1 MCNASWTNISPT
13 GKNKNALSALH
24 PFHQKK
30 DLLKKR
36 TNIFVKTAFSLLV
49 IAVLT
54 ACSTSKNTF
63 PNRAYHNVTCKYN
76 VYWNGNQAMKD
87 AEKELAKLSKDNYTV
102 TLPIYNYPDKSDLG
116 SSLSYLDRTIEK
128 SSKAIHKHSM
138 MFKGKEYVKTID
150 DAYFLMAKSYFY
162 KQDYVQAQRVLN
174 YIAHT
179 YPKSNIRNEAE
190 VLLARA
196 QMRQGYFASADEL
209 LETIRY
215 MNDKKNKKNF
225 AVLFNAAKAEYHLTA
240 PDGDVQEAIDYIG
253 NALANH
259 PKREFRTRLQLILGE
274 LYENLGQQAEAQ
286 KNFKTVIKKSNN
298 YEMTFCAQ
306 MHLAAN
312 YDGTESNRNAIT
324 KQLNKM
330 LDDKKNENY
339 RDQIYYAFS
348 EIARIDE
355 DTDLR
360 MDYLAKSVA
369 ASTENNY
376 QKTYS
381 SITLADLYF
390 EENEYREAQHYY
402 DTAMLSIPKNYPN
415 YEELQKKS
423 NVLKDL
429 VEKLDEIDL
438 QDSLLRIAN
447 LPEAQRN
454 AWVRKMIADYTEAER
469 KAAAEEA
476 ERMLAMQNA
485 ASYTNINNQSNSN
498 GKWYFYNQSLVTAG
512 QQDFF
517 RRFGNRKLED
527 NWFISNK
534 TQISFD
540 DMALLNDPSLARD
553 TVEYDEDGNPIPKRE
568 TDPKKEAYYL
578 QDLPMTPGAKDTA
591 NAIIAKDLYETG
603 FMYQDML
610 HDRKRACSSFELL
623 LQRYPKSEY
632 ALPSIYMLYT
642 IYQKAGDPKA
652 DSYKNLLLTQHP
664 ETDYAKL
671 IQDPDYYNK
680 LAEREKTLEKQYAQ
694 MYEDFTN
701 KRWQNVVTTA
711 DAAIPNCTEET
722 LKSQY
727 AYLRAIA
734 AGQIYN
740 QDTLIVGMTNIVQNY
755 SQQPV
760 AELARYYLSNFTK
773 EQIQKSMGIEENDTL
788 KNEAL
793 EQVIQPTQS
802 KQSIFTFNAEEQH
815 YIVLLVK
822 SDALPLQT
830 VKQNLTNFNNTNFS
844 LKKLTISSFMI
855 DNKRQMVTLSKF
867 DNSSDAMDYY
877 YILMKD
883 AGFKE
888 DIANGNI
895 EVFAMSTTNYTSFY
909 NKRNERGNYPDFFN
923 ENYLKKQ

>member
-1 MCNASWTNISPT
+1 MR
-13 GKNKNALSALH
+13 
-24 PFHQKK
+24 KK
-30 DLLKKR
+30 TK
-36 TNIFVKTAFSLLV
+36 IFAKIGIGLLV

-54 ACSTSKNTF
+54 GCSTSKNTL
-63 PNRAYHNVTCKYN
+63 PNRVFHNVTCKYN

-87 AEKELAKLSKDNYTV
+87 AEKEYAKLSKDNYTA
-102 TLPIYNYPDKSDLG
+102 TLPIYNYPDKSELG
-116 SSLSYLDRTIEK
+116 PCLSHLDRTIEK
-128 SSKAIHKHSM
+128 CSKAIHKHSM
-138 MFKGKEYVKTID
+138 LIKGKEYVKTID

-190 VLLARA
+190 VLLART
-196 QMRQGYFASADEL
+196 QMRQGYFSSADEL

-215 MNDKKNKKNF
+215 MNENKNKKKF

-253 NALANH
+253 NALDNK
-259 PKREFRTRLQLILGE
+259 PKKEFRTRLQLILGE

-286 KNFKTVIKKSNN
+286 KNFKTVIKQSSN

-339 RDQIYYAFS
+339 RDQIYYALS

-355 DTDLR
+355 DQDLR
-360 MDYLAKSVA
+360 IDYLAKSVA

-376 QKTYS
+376 QKTFS
-381 SITLADLYF
+381 SIALADLYF
-390 EENEYREAQHYY
+390 EQNDYREAQHYY
-402 DTAMLSIPKNYPN
+402 DTAMMSIPKNYPN
-415 YEELQKKS
+415 YEQLQKKS

-429 VEKLDEIDL
+429 VDKLDEIDL

-454 AWVRKMIADYTEAER
+454 AWVKKMIADYTEAER
-469 KAAAEEA
+469 KAAEEEA

-485 ASYTNINNQSNSN
+485 ASYSNINNNMNSSN

-512 QQDFF
+512 QQDFY

-553 TVEYDEDGNPIPKRE
+553 TVEYDEDGNPIATRE

-578 QDLPMTPGAKDTA
+578 QDLPLRQGAKDTA

-603 FMYQDML
+603 FMYQDL
-610 HDRKRACSSFELL
+610 LNDTKRACASFESLI
-623 LQRYPKSEY
+623 QRYPKSEY
-632 ALPSIYMLYT
+632 TLPAIYMLYT
-642 IYQKAGDPKA
+642 LYHNAGDAKA
-652 DSYKNLLLTQHP
+652 DSYRNILLTQHA

-680 LAEREKTLEKQYAQ
+680 LAAKEKVLENRYSQV
-694 MYEDFTN
+694 YEDFSN
-701 KRWQNVVTTA
+701 KRWRNVVTAA
-711 DAAIPNCTEET
+711 DEAIPNCTDLE

-727 AYLRAIA
+727 AYLRTVA
-734 AGQIYN
+734 AGQVYN
-740 QDTLIVGMTNIVQNY
+740 QDTLIVGLTKIVSQY
-755 SQQPV
+755 SKYPV
-760 AELARYYLSNFTK
+760 AELARIYLSNFSK
-773 EQIQKSMGIEENDTL
+773 EEIQKSLGIENHEN
-788 KNEAL
+788 KEEIL
-793 EQVIQPTQS
+793 EQVTQNTS
-802 KQSIFTFNAEEQH
+802 TKKESIFEFNASEQH
-815 YIVLLVK
+815 YVVLLVK
-822 SDALPLQT
+822 TAEMPLQT
-830 VKQNLTNFNNTNFS
+830 AKQDLTNFNSTFFS
-844 LKKLTISSFMI
+844 LKKLSISSFLI
-855 DNKRQMVTLSKF
+855 DNKRQMITVTKF
-867 DNSSDAMDYY
+867 DNGDDAMDYY
-877 YILMKD
+877 NILVKNEVFEPEID
-883 AGFKE
+883 SG
-888 DIANGNI
+888 II
-895 EVFAMSTTNYTSFY
+895 EVYAMSATNYTSFY
-909 NKRNERGNYPDFFN
+909 NKRDSRNSYPEFFKD
-923 ENYLKKQ
+923 NYLNNQ

>member
-1 MCNASWTNISPT
+1 MR
-13 GKNKNALSALH
+13 
-24 PFHQKK
+24 KK
-30 DLLKKR
+30 TK
-36 TNIFVKTAFSLLV
+36 IFTKIGFSLLM
-49 IAVLT
+49 IAVL
-54 ACSTSKNTF
+54 AGCSTSKNTF

-76 VYWNGNQAMKD
+76 VYWNGEQAMKD
-87 AEKELAKLSKDNYTV
+87 AERELAKLSKDNYTA
-102 TLPIYNYPDKSDLG
+102 TLPIYNYPDKSELG
-116 SSLSYLDRTIEK
+116 PCLSHLDRTIEK

-138 MFKGKEYVKTID
+138 MIKGKEYVKTID

-162 KQDYVQAQRVLN
+162 KQDYIQAQRVLN
-174 YIAHT
+174 YIVHT
-179 YPKSNIRNEAE
+179 YPKSNILNEAE
-190 VLLARA
+190 VLLART
-196 QMRQGYFASADEL
+196 QMRQGYYSSADEL
-209 LETIRY
+209 LETLRY
-215 MNDKKNKKNF
+215 QNDKKKKSF

-253 NALANH
+253 HALDNK

-286 KNFKTVIKKSNN
+286 KNFKQVIKQSNN

-330 LDDKKNENY
+330 LDDKKNEDY
-339 RDQIYYAFS
+339 RDQIYYALS

-355 DTDLR
+355 DDELR
-360 MDYLAKSVA
+360 IDYLAKSVA

-390 EENEYREAQHYY
+390 DKNEYREAQHYY
-402 DTAMLSIPKNYPN
+402 DTAMMSIPKNYPN
-415 YEELQKKS
+415 YEYIQTKS

-429 VEKLDEIDL
+429 VDKLDEIDL

-447 LPEAQRN
+447 LPEGQRK
-454 AWVRKMIADYTEAER
+454 AWVQKMIADYTEAER

-485 ASYTNINNQSNSN
+485 ASYTNINTTSSN

-512 QQDFF
+512 QQDFY

-540 DMALLNDPSLARD
+540 DMALMNDPSLAKD
-553 TVEYDEDGNPIPKRE
+553 TVDYDEDGNPIPKRE

-578 QDLPMTPGAKDTA
+578 QDLPLTQGAKDTA

-603 FMYQDML
+603 FMYQDL
-610 HDRKRACSSFELL
+610 LNDTKRACASFESL

-632 ALPSIYMLYT
+632 ALPAIFMLYT
-642 IYQKAGDPKA
+642 LYNNAGDSKA
-652 DSYKNLLLTQHP
+652 ETYKNTLLTQYP

-680 LAEREKTLEKQYAQ
+680 LAAREKVLENQYAEV
-694 MYEDFTN
+694 YEDFTQ
-701 KRWQNVVTTA
+701 KRWRNVITAA
-711 DAAIPNCTEET
+711 DAAIPNCTDVT
-722 LKSQY
+722 LQSQY

-734 AGQIYN
+734 AGQVYN
-740 QDTLIVGMTNIVQNY
+740 QDTLIVGMTKLIADY
-755 SQQPV
+755 KDQPV
-760 AELARYYLSNFTK
+760 AELARYFLSNFSK
-773 EQIQKSMGIEENDTL
+773 EQIQKSLGIVDTSSSQQAAL
-788 KNEAL
+788 QEVLQSNEPK
-793 EQVIQPTQS
+793 QQS
-802 KQSIFTFNAEEQH
+802 VFTYKPEEQH
-815 YIVLLVK
+815 YVILLVK
-822 SDALPLQT
+822 TAELPLQT
-830 VKQNLTNFNNTNFS
+830 VKQNLNNFNKTYFN
-844 LKKLTISSFMI
+844 LKKLVVSSFFI
-855 DNKRQMVTLSKF
+855 DNQRQMVTISKF
-867 DNSSDAMDYY
+867 ENSSDALDYY
-877 YILMKD
+877 NILINNET
-883 AGFKE
+883 FQP
-888 DIANGNI
+888 DINNQVI
-895 EVFAMSTTNYTSFY
+895 EVYIMGTSNYTTFY
-909 NKRNERGNYPDFFN
+909 NKRDQRVNYPAFFK
-923 ENYLKKQ
+923 ENYLNTK

>member
-1 MCNASWTNISPT
+1 M
-13 GKNKNALSALH
+13 
-24 PFHQKK
+24 KK
-30 DLLKKR
+30 KTK
-36 TNIFVKTAFSLLV
+36 IFTKVGISLLI

-54 ACSTSKNTF
+54 GCSTSKNTL
-63 PNRAYHNVTCKYN
+63 PNRVFHNVTCKYN
-76 VYWNGNQAMKD
+76 VYWNGNQAMKE
-87 AEKELAKLSKDNYTV
+87 AEKAYAKLSKDNYTA
-102 TLPIYNYPDKSDLG
+102 TLPIYNYPDKSELG
-116 SSLSYLDRTIEK
+116 PCLSHLDRTIEK

-138 MFKGKEYVKTID
+138 LIKGKEYVKTID

-196 QMRQGYFASADEL
+196 QIRQGYYSSADEL

-215 MNDKKNKKNF
+215 MNEKKNKKKF
-225 AVLFNAAKAEYHLTA
+225 AVIFNAAKAEYHLTA

-253 NALANH
+253 NALDNK
-259 PKREFRTRLQLILGE
+259 PKKEFRTRLQLILGE

-286 KNFKTVIKKSNN
+286 KNFKAVIKKSDN

-312 YDGTESNRNAIT
+312 YDGSESNRNAIT

-339 RDQIYYAFS
+339 RDQIYYALS

-355 DTDLR
+355 DQDLR
-360 MDYLAKSVA
+360 IDYLAKSVA

-376 QKTYS
+376 QKTFS
-381 SITLADLYF
+381 SIALADLYF
-390 EENEYREAQHYY
+390 EQNDYREAQHYY
-402 DTAMLSIPKNYPN
+402 DTAMMSIPKNYPN
-415 YEELQKKS
+415 YEQIQKKT

-429 VEKLDEIDL
+429 VDKLDEIDL

-485 ASYTNINNQSNSN
+485 ASYTNINNNMNSSN

-512 QQDFF
+512 QQDFY

-540 DMALLNDPSLARD
+540 DMALMNDPSLAKD
-553 TVEYDEDGNPIPKRE
+553 TVEYDEDGNPIATRE
-568 TDPKKEAYYL
+568 TDPTKEAYYL
-578 QDLPMTPGAKDTA
+578 QDLPLTPGAKDTA

-603 FMYQDML
+603 FMYQDL
-610 HDRKRACSSFELL
+610 LNDTKRACASFESL

-632 ALPSIYMLYT
+632 ALPAIFMLYT
-642 IYQKAGDPKA
+642 LYHNSGDPQA
-652 DSYKNLLLTQHP
+652 ESFKNILLTQYP

-680 LAEREKTLEKQYAQ
+680 LAAKEKVLETQYAQ
-694 MYEDFTN
+694 TYEDFQN
-701 KRWQNVVTTA
+701 KRWSTVVASA
-711 DAAIPNCTEET
+711 DEAIPNCTDVT

-727 AYLRAIA
+727 AYLRAVA
-734 AGQIYN
+734 AGQVYN
-740 QDTLIVGMTNIVQNY
+740 QDTLIVGLTKIVTNY
-755 SQQPV
+755 GKQPV
-760 AELARYYLSNFTK
+760 ADLARFYLSNFTP
-773 EQIQKSMGIEENDTL
+773 EQIQKSLGVEKLENKEEILQD
-788 KNEAL
+788 
-793 EQVIQPTQS
+793 VIPTPKKES
-802 KQSIFTFNAEEQH
+802 VFEFNANDQH
-815 YIVLLVK
+815 YVVLLVK
-822 SDALPLQT
+822 TAEMPLQT
-830 VKQNLTNFNNTNFS
+830 AKQELSVFNNTYFG
-844 LKKLTISSFMI
+844 LKKLTVSSFLI
-855 DNKRQMVTLSKF
+855 DNKRQMITVSKF
-867 DNSSDAMDYY
+867 DNKDDAMDYY
-877 YILMKD
+877 HILMKNE
-883 AGFKE
+883 AFEAEIESG
-888 DIANGNI
+888 II
-895 EVFAMSTTNYTSFY
+895 EVYAMSANNYTSFY
-909 NKRNERGNYPDFFN
+909 NKRESRKDYPEFFKD
-923 ENYLKKQ
+923 NYLNKQ

>member
-1 MCNASWTNISPT
+1 
-13 GKNKNALSALH
+13 
-24 PFHQKK
+24 
-30 DLLKKR
+30 
-36 TNIFVKTAFSLLV
+36 
-49 IAVLT
+49 
-54 ACSTSKNTF
+54 
-63 PNRAYHNVTCKYN
+63 
-76 VYWNGNQAMKD
+76 
-87 AEKELAKLSKDNYTV
+87 
-102 TLPIYNYPDKSDLG
+102 
-116 SSLSYLDRTIEK
+116 
-128 SSKAIHKHSM
+128 
-138 MFKGKEYVKTID
+138 
-150 DAYFLMAKSYFY
+150 
-162 KQDYVQAQRVLN
+162 
-174 YIAHT
+174 
-179 YPKSNIRNEAE
+179 
-190 VLLARA
+190 
-196 QMRQGYFASADEL
+196 
-209 LETIRY
+209 
-215 MNDKKNKKNF
+215 
-225 AVLFNAAKAEYHLTA
+225 
-240 PDGDVQEAIDYIG
+240 
-253 NALANH
+253 
-259 PKREFRTRLQLILGE
+259 
-274 LYENLGQQAEAQ
+274 
-286 KNFKTVIKKSNN
+286 
-298 YEMTFCAQ
+298 MTFCAQ

-355 DTDLR
+355 DTDQR
-360 MDYLAKSVA
+360 IDYLAKSVA
-369 ASTENNY
+369 ASTENKY

-402 DTAMLSIPKNYPN
+402 DTAMMSIPKNYPN

-429 VEKLDEIDL
+429 VDKLDEIDL

-540 DMALLNDPSLARD
+540 DMALMNDPSLARD
-553 TVEYDEDGNPIPKRE
+553 TVDYDEDGNPIPKRE

-603 FMYQDML
+603 FMYQDLL
-610 HDRKRACSSFELL
+610 HDKKRACASFELL

-632 ALPSIYMLYT
+632 ALPSFYMLYT

-652 DSYKNLLLTQHP
+652 DSYKNILLTQHP

-671 IQDPDYYNK
+671 IQDPNYYNK
-680 LAEREKTLEKQYAQ
+680 LAEREKALEKQYEQ
-694 MYEDFTN
+694 VYEDFMN
-701 KRWQNVVTTA
+701 KRWQNVVTAA

-734 AGQIYN
+734 AGQVYN

-760 AELARYYLSNFTK
+760 AELARYFLSSFTK
-773 EQIQKSMGIEENDTL
+773 EQIQKSMGIEESDTL

-793 EQVIQPTQS
+793 EQAIQPTQS

-877 YILMKD
+877 YIIQKD
-883 AGFKE
+883 AGFKG
-888 DIANGNI
+888 DIDKGNI

>member
-1 MCNASWTNISPT
+1 MCI
-13 GKNKNALSALH
+13 GL
-24 PFHQKK
+24 
-30 DLLKKR
+30 
-36 TNIFVKTAFSLLV
+36 
-49 IAVLT
+49 LT
-54 ACSTSKNTF
+54 AALTGCSTSKNTF

-76 VYWNGNQAMKD
+76 VYWNGKQAMKD
-87 AEKELAKLSKDNYTV
+87 AEKELAKLSKDNYTA
-102 TLPIYNYPDKSDLG
+102 TLPVYNYPDKSDLG
-116 SSLSYLDRTIEK
+116 PCLSHLDRTIEK

-174 YIAHT
+174 YIEHT
-179 YPKSNIRNEAE
+179 YPKSNILNEAE
-190 VLLARA
+190 VLLART
-196 QMRQGYFASADEL
+196 QMRQGYFSSADEL

-215 MNDKKNKKNF
+215 MNDKKNNKKF
-225 AVLFNAAKAEYHLTA
+225 AVLFNAAKAEYHLTS

-259 PKREFRTRLQLILGE
+259 PKREFSTRLQLILGE
-274 LYENLGQQAEAQ
+274 LYETLGQQAEAQ
-286 KNFKTVIKKSNN
+286 KNFREVIKKSNN

-306 MHLAAN
+306 MHLASN
-312 YDGTESNRNAIT
+312 YDGSESNRNTIT
-324 KQLNKM
+324 RQLNKM
-330 LDDKKNENY
+330 LNDKKNEDY

-355 DTDLR
+355 DEDLQ

-369 ASTENNY
+369 ASTNNNY
-376 QKTYS
+376 QKTFS
-381 SITLADLYF
+381 SLALADLYF
-390 EENEYREAQHYY
+390 ENNEYREAQHYY
-402 DTAMLSIPKNYPN
+402 DTAMMVIPKNYPN
-415 YEELQKKS
+415 YEDLQKKS

-429 VEKLDEIDL
+429 VNKLDEIDL

-447 LPEAQRN
+447 LPEGQRN

-498 GKWYFYNQSLVTAG
+498 GKWYFYNQSLVTSG
-512 QQDFF
+512 QQDFY

-540 DMALLNDPSLARD
+540 DMALMNDPSLAQD
-553 TVEYDEDGNPIPKRE
+553 TVDYDEDGNPIPKRE

-578 QDLPMTPGAKDTA
+578 QDLPLTPGAKDTA

-603 FMYQDML
+603 FMYQDL
-610 HDRKRACSSFELL
+610 LSDTKRACASFESL

-632 ALPSIYMLYT
+632 ALPAIYMLYSL
-642 IYQKAGDPKA
+642 YKKAGDPKA
-652 DSYKNLLLTQHP
+652 ETYKNTLLTQYP

-671 IQDPDYYNK
+671 IQDPDYYHK
-680 LAEREKTLEKQYAQ
+680 LAEREKTLERQYNQ
-694 MYEDFTN
+694 VYEDFTQ
-701 KRWQNVVTTA
+701 KRWRNVVTAA
-711 DAAIPNCTEET
+711 DAAIPSCTDET
-722 LKSQY
+722 LQSQY

-740 QDTLIVGMTNIVQNY
+740 QDTLIVGMTNIVKKY

-760 AELARYYLSNFTK
+760 AELARYYLANFSQ
-773 EQIQKSMGIEENDTL
+773 EQIAKALGIEKHDTAQQAEL
-788 KNEAL
+788 QE
-793 EQVIQPTQS
+793 VIQSESQKKS
-802 KQSIFTFNAEEQH
+802 NAFVFNADEQH
-815 YIVLLVK
+815 YVVLLVK
-822 SDALPLQT
+822 TADLPLQT
-830 VKQNLTNFNNTNFS
+830 VKQNITNFNKTNFS
-844 LKKLTISSFMI
+844 LKKLTVSSFFI
-855 DNKRQMVTLSKF
+855 DNKRQMVTISKF
-867 DNSSDAMDYY
+867 DNSSDALDYY
-877 YILMKD
+877 NILLKD
-883 AGFKE
+883 SMFQS
-888 DIANGNI
+888 DIESGTI
-895 EVFAMSTTNYTSFY
+895 EPFAMGSTNYTTFY
-909 NKRNERGNYPDFFN
+909 NKRNERENYPTFFK

>member
-1 MCNASWTNISPT
+1 MR
-13 GKNKNALSALH
+13 
-24 PFHQKK
+24 KK
-30 DLLKKR
+30 TKLFAILC
-36 TNIFVKTAFSLLV
+36 IGL
-49 IAVLT
+49 LT
-54 ACSTSKNTF
+54 AALTSCSTSRNTF
-63 PNRAYHNVTCKYN
+63 PNRAYHNVTCRYN

-87 AEKELAKLSKDNYTV
+87 AEKELAKLSKDNYTA

-116 SSLSYLDRTIEK
+116 PCLSHLDRTIEK

-138 MFKGKEYVKTID
+138 MIKGKEYVKTID

-162 KQDYVQAQRVLN
+162 KQDYIQAQRVLN
-174 YIAHT
+174 YIVHT
-179 YPKSNIRNEAE
+179 YPKSNVLNEAE
-190 VLLARA
+190 VLLART
-196 QMRQGYFASADEL
+196 QMRQGYYTSADEL

-215 MNDKKNKKNF
+215 MNDKKNNKKF

-240 PDGDVQEAIDYIG
+240 PDGDIQEAIDYIG
-253 NALANH
+253 NAIANN
-259 PKREFRTRLQLILGE
+259 PKREFRTRLTLILGE
-274 LYENLGQQAEAQ
+274 LYEKLGQQAEAQ
-286 KNFKTVIKKSNN
+286 KNFKTVIQKSNN

-355 DTDLR
+355 DDALR
-360 MDYLAKSVA
+360 MDYLAKSVS
-369 ASTENNY
+369 ASTDNKY
-376 QKTYS
+376 QKTFS

-390 EENEYREAQHYY
+390 EDNDYREAQHYY
-402 DTAMLSIPKNYPN
+402 DTAMMSIPKNYPN

-423 NVLKDL
+423 SVLKDL
-429 VEKLDEIDL
+429 VDKLEEIDL

-447 LPEAQRN
+447 LPEGQRN

-540 DMALLNDPSLARD
+540 DMALMNDPSLAND
-553 TVEYDEDGNPIPKRE
+553 TVDYDENGNPIPKRE

-578 QDLPMTPGAKDTA
+578 QDLPLTQGAKDTA

-603 FMYQDML
+603 FMYQDL
-610 HDRKRACSSFELL
+610 LNDTKRACASFESL

-632 ALPSIYMLYT
+632 ALPSIFMLYT
-642 IYQKAGDPKA
+642 LYTKTNDPKGET
-652 DSYKNLLLTQHP
+652 YKNTLLTQYA

-671 IQDPDYYNK
+671 IQDPQYYNK
-680 LAEREKTLEKQYAQ
+680 LAEREKTLERQYEQ
-694 MYEDFTN
+694 VYEDFTQ
-701 KRWQNVVTTA
+701 KRWRNVVTAA
-711 DAAIPNCTEET
+711 DAAIPNCTDET
-722 LKSQY
+722 LLSQY

-740 QDTLIVGMTNIVQNY
+740 QDTLIVGMTNIVKNHA
-755 SQQPV
+755 QQPV
-760 AELARYYLSNFTK
+760 AELARYFLANFSPA
-773 EQIQKSMGIEENDTL
+773 QINKALGIEQDTAQQAKL
-788 KNEAL
+788 QETILSDNTPKAS
-793 EQVIQPTQS
+793 V
-802 KQSIFTFNAEEQH
+802 FTFTPGEQH
-815 YIVLLVK
+815 YIILLVK
-822 SDALPLQT
+822 TADLPLQT
-830 VKQNLTNFNNTNFS
+830 IKQNVNTFNNTNFS
-844 LKKLTISSFMI
+844 LKKLTISSFFI
-855 DNKRQMVTLSKF
+855 DNKRQMITISKF
-867 DNSSDAMDYY
+867 ANSSEAMDYY
-877 YILMKD
+877 NILLKD
-883 AGFKE
+883 SMFQS
-888 DIANGNI
+888 NI
-895 EVFAMSTTNYTSFY
+895 ESGTIEPYAMSSTNYTTFY
-909 NKRNERGNYPDFFN
+909 NKRGERENYPAFFN

>member
-1 MCNASWTNISPT
+1 MR
-13 GKNKNALSALH
+13 
-24 PFHQKK
+24 KK
-30 DLLKKR
+30 TKLFAILC
-36 TNIFVKTAFSLLV
+36 IGL
-49 IAVLT
+49 LT
-54 ACSTSKNTF
+54 AALTGCSTSKNTF

-87 AEKELAKLSKDNYTV
+87 AEKELAKLSKDNFTV

-116 SSLSYLDRTIEK
+116 PCLSHLDRTIEK

-138 MFKGKEYVKTID
+138 MIKGKEYVKTID

-174 YIAHT
+174 YIVHT
-179 YPKSNIRNEAE
+179 YPKSNILNEAE
-190 VLLARA
+190 VLLART

-215 MNDKKNKKNF
+215 MNEKKNKKDF

-253 NALANH
+253 NALSNH
-259 PKREFRTRLQLILGE
+259 PKRDFRTRLTLILGE
-274 LYENLGQQAEAQ
+274 LYETLGQQAEAQ
-286 KNFKTVIKKSNN
+286 KNFKEVIKKSNS

-330 LDDKKNENY
+330 LNDKKNEDY

-355 DTDLR
+355 DDELR
-360 MDYLAKSVA
+360 KDYLAKSVA
-369 ASTENNY
+369 ASTNNNY
-376 QKTYS
+376 QKTFS

-390 EENEYREAQHYY
+390 DDNEYREAQNYY
-402 DTAMLSIPKNYPN
+402 DTAMMIIPKNYPN
-415 YEELQKKS
+415 YEDLQKKS

-429 VEKLDEIDL
+429 VDKLEEIDL

-447 LPEAQRN
+447 LPEGQRN

-485 ASYTNINNQSNSN
+485 ASYTNINNNQNNSN

-540 DMALLNDPSLARD
+540 DMALMNDPSLAQD

-578 QDLPMTPGAKDTA
+578 QDLPLTQGAKDTA

-603 FMYQDML
+603 FMYQDL
-610 HDRKRACSSFELL
+610 LNDTKRACGSFESL

-632 ALPSIYMLYT
+632 ALPSIFMLYT
-642 IYQKAGDPKA
+642 LYSKIGDPKA
-652 DSYKNLLLTQHP
+652 ETYKNTLLTQYP

-680 LAEREKTLEKQYAQ
+680 LAAKEKTLENQYAEVYQ
-694 MYEDFTN
+694 DFVN
-701 KRWQNVVTTA
+701 KRWSSVVKAA
-711 DAAIPNCTEET
+711 DAAIPNCTDET
-722 LKSQY
+722 LQSQY
-727 AYLRAIA
+727 AYLRAVS
-734 AGQIYN
+734 AGQVYN
-740 QDTLIVGMTNIVQNY
+740 EDTLIVGMTNIVKNY
-755 SQQPV
+755 PQQPV
-760 AELARYYLSNFTK
+760 AELARLYLTNFTQH
-773 EQIQKSMGIEENDTL
+773 QIRKALGIEENSPEKT
-788 KNEAL
+788 EI
-793 EQVIQPTQS
+793 EQAIQPEAQKS
-802 KQSIFTFNAEEQH
+802 SAFVFNPTEQH
-815 YIVLLVK
+815 YIILLVRTA
-822 SDALPLQT
+822 DLPLQT
-830 VKQNLTNFNNTNFS
+830 VKQNVSNFNTSNFS
-844 LKKLTISSFMI
+844 LKKLTVSSFFI
-855 DNKRQMVTLSKF
+855 DNQRQMVTISKF
-867 DNSSDAMDYY
+867 ESSSDAMDYY
-877 YILMKD
+877 NLLLKD
-883 AGFKE
+883 DMFKS
-888 DIANGNI
+888 DIDKKTI
-895 EVFAMSTTNYTSFY
+895 VPFAISSTNYTTFY
-909 NKRNERGNYPDFFN
+909 NKRNERENYTDFFKD
-923 ENYLKKQ
+923 NYLKQQ

>member
-1 MCNASWTNISPT
+1 MGI
-13 GKNKNALSALH
+13 
-24 PFHQKK
+24 
-30 DLLKKR
+30 
-36 TNIFVKTAFSLLV
+36 SLLV

-54 ACSTSKNTF
+54 GCSTSRNNF

-76 VYWNGNQAMKD
+76 VYWNGNQAMKE
-87 AEKELAKLSKDNYTV
+87 AEKAYAKLSKDNFTA
-102 TLPIYNYPDKSDLG
+102 TLPVYNYPDKSELG
-116 SSLSYLDRTIEK
+116 PCLSHLDRTIEK

-138 MFKGKEYVKTID
+138 MIKGKEYVKTID

-162 KQDYVQAQRVLN
+162 KQDYMQAQRVLN

-190 VLLARA
+190 VLLART
-196 QMRQGYFASADEL
+196 QMRQGYYSSADEL

-215 MNDKKNKKNF
+215 MNEKKNKKKF

-253 NALANH
+253 NALDNK
-259 PKREFRTRLQLILGE
+259 PKRDFRTRLQLILGE

-286 KNFKTVIKKSNN
+286 KNFKAVIKKSDN

-330 LDDKKNENY
+330 LDDKKNEDY
-339 RDQIYYAFS
+339 KDQIYYALS

-355 DTDLR
+355 DENLR

-376 QKTYS
+376 QKTFS
-381 SITLADLYF
+381 SIALADLYF
-390 EENEYREAQHYY
+390 ENNEYREAQHYY

-415 YEELQKKS
+415 YEQIQKKT

-429 VEKLDEIDL
+429 VDKLDEIDL

-485 ASYTNINNQSNSN
+485 ASYTNINNNMNNSN

-512 QQDFF
+512 QQDFY

-540 DMALLNDPSLARD
+540 DMALMNDPSLAKD
-553 TVEYDEDGNPIPKRE
+553 SVEYDEDGNPIAARE
-568 TDPKKEAYYL
+568 TDPTKEAYYL
-578 QDLPMTPGAKDTA
+578 QDLPLRPGAKDTA

-603 FMYQDML
+603 FMYQDL
-610 HDRKRACSSFELL
+610 LGDTKRACASFESLI
-623 LQRYPKSEY
+623 QRYPKSEY
-632 ALPSIYMLYT
+632 TLPAIYMLYT
-642 IYQKAGDPKA
+642 LYTKTGDPKGET
-652 DSYKNLLLTQHP
+652 YKNTLLTQYP

-680 LAEREKTLEKQYAQ
+680 LAAKEKALETQYSQ
-694 MYEDFTN
+694 VYEDFMN
-701 KRWQNVVTTA
+701 KRWRNVMTA
-711 DAAIPNCTEET
+711 ADGAIPNCTDAT

-727 AYLRAIA
+727 AYLRAVA

-740 QDTLIVGMTNIVQNY
+740 QDTLITGLSKIVSEY
-755 SQQPV
+755 SQYPV
-760 AELARYYLSNFTK
+760 AELARFYLSNFTP
-773 EQIQKSMGIEENDTL
+773 EQIQKSLGIDSTVANQEILQE
-788 KNEAL
+788 
-793 EQVIQPTQS
+793 VIQTNTPKKES
-802 KQSIFTFNAEEQH
+802 VFEFKPEDQH
-815 YIVLLVK
+815 YVVLLVK
-822 SDALPLQT
+822 TAELPLQT
-830 VKQNLTNFNNTNFS
+830 AKQELANFNSTYFS
-844 LKKLTISSFMI
+844 LKKLNVSSFLL
-855 DNKRQMVTLSKF
+855 DNKRQMITIAKF
-867 DNSSDAMDYY
+867 DNKDDAMDYY
-877 YILMKD
+877 NIL
-883 AGFKE
+883 AGSESFQPE
-888 DIANGNI
+888 IDLGSI
-895 EVFAMSTTNYTSFY
+895 EVYAMSTNNYTSFY
-909 NKRNERGNYPDFFN
+909 NKRDSRKDYPDFFK
-923 ENYLKKQ
+923 ENYLKNNKNKN